1 MIRCRPCC
9 WPAADT
15 VTCLQV
21 YVSGRKRPQGEM
33 NGKSGNLN
41 NCGSQI
47 YPPGT
52 DVPLNEV
59 MCIFDADQVAKRD
72 FFLRT
77 LPFFDGGDDVGMV
90 LSPQVNSEAMENT
103 HWFAHAVS
111 HQSAADCNSLLSL
124 CSAQSPGSVHERHQ
138 RPARLSLNLAKG
150 NCCTSS
156 TKHAAY
162 SALIWYHSPSCPMIW
177 HTCH

>member
-1 MIRCRPCC
+1 
-9 WPAADT
+9 
-15 VTCLQV
+15 
-21 YVSGRKRPQGEM
+21 M

-52 DVPLNEV
+52 DIPLNEV

-90 LSPQVNSEAMENT
+90 LSPQVPCAWLMRMRICCEANESETA
-103 HWFAHAVS
+103 S
-111 HQSAADCNSLLSL
+111 C
-124 CSAQSPGSVHERHQ
+124 G
-138 RPARLSLNLAKG
+138 RP
-150 NCCTSS
+150 
-156 TKHAAY
+156 
-162 SALIWYHSPSCPMIW
+162 
-177 HTCH
+177 